1 MAINWLAYL
10 EGMEEFYRWQREDHP
25 RYPDIMLEWGLYHH
39 LRGALTAETGAGE
52 EAAVPWLAEGDR
64 VLAALEER
72 GTDFPDFR
80 CWRDWAAAARG
91 GPEAPDAGALRA
103 HFHAMPALAGE
114 TLVEEL
120 IAELEPLGALPASLR
135 RAALC
140 PAFRR
145 LFATTGE
152 YLAFREQLGAAAAFY
167 ALAVLV
173 GGRPER
179 HWIYRAELAR
189 AGGDAA
195 AARAAL
201 EEGLARHPDDIE
213 LLRETAQER
222 ERAGDPAAAAALL
235 EKAVARQ
242 PGWPDLRYD
251 LARLLRESESPE
263 RSLEQFSKALE
274 LNPGYERAAMLQAET
289 LYELGDLEQAER
301 QLNELQE
308 RQVQP
313 QRVYRL
319 LSRIYAE
326 RKDERRAGRFG
337 LLAQDDAGEGA

>member
-25 RYPDIMLEWGLYHH
+25 RYPDILLEWGLYHH
-39 LRGALTAETGAGE
+39 LRGALTSEAGAGE
-52 EAAVPWLAEGDR
+52 EAAVPFLAEGDR
-64 VLAALEER
+64 ALAALAEK

-80 CWRDWAAAARG
+80 CWRDWTASQRG
-91 GPEAPDAGALRA
+91 ETAPDAEALRA
-103 HFHAMPALAGE
+103 HFHAMPELAGE
-114 TLVEEL
+114 SLVDEL
-120 IAELEPLGALPASLR
+120 IAELEPLDELPAALR

-145 LFATTGE
+145 LFASTGE
-152 YLAFREQLGAAAAFY
+152 YLAFREQLEAAAAFY

-173 GGRPER
+173 GGRVER

-189 AGGDAA
+189 AGGNPD

-201 EEGLARHPDDIE
+201 EEGLSRHPDDIE
-213 LLRETAQER
+213 LLRETAQEL

-235 EKAVARQ
+235 EKAVALQ
-242 PGWPDLRYD
+242 PNWPDLRYD
-251 LARLLRESESPE
+251 LARCLRESESPE

-274 LNPGYERAAMLQAET
+274 LNPGYERAAVLQAEI

-301 QLNELQE
+301 QLEELKA

-337 LLAQDDAGEGA
+337 LLAQDDAGESV